1 MLWFYRWNKIIKK
14 SRSILY
20 CFVIV
25 KCIRIIV
32 KRIER
37 DIAREGIILL
47 SLRVYGVISTGKN
60 MLQTDFEGK

>member
-1 MLWFYRWNKIIKK
+1 M
-14 SRSILY
+14 Y

>member
-25 KCIRIIV
+25 KCIRMIV

-47 SLRVYGVISTGKN
+47 SLGVYGVISTGKN
-60 MLQTDFEGK
+60 MLRTDFEGK

>member
-1 MLWFYRWNKIIKK
+1 M
-14 SRSILY
+14 
-20 CFVIV
+20 IV
-25 KCIRIIV
+25 KCITIIV

-47 SLRVYGVISTGKN
+47 SLGIYGVISTGKN

>member
-1 MLWFYRWNKIIKK
+1 M
-14 SRSILY
+14 
-20 CFVIV
+20 IV

-37 DIAREGIILL
+37 DIAREGIVLFCL
-47 SLRVYGVISTGKN
+47 GVYGVISTGKN